1 MLSCDIQKRLQEKT
15 VQHFEP
21 QGKKGDVDRLLSALK
36 RAFRDRGIRQA
47 QIAEELGVSEVTVR
61 RYLSGRGISLEI
73 LEKLCQVAD
82 IRIIDLAEM
91 ALNGE
96 QGLIHRLS
104 DEQERGLAQDV
115 MRAFVFYML
124 RYGWSPEE
132 VRRECSLS
140 EAELISHLVHLDRLG
155 LIRLMPNN
163 KVRSLTVKYPDW
175 HQGGPVRR
183 TFDRSARKLFASMDY
198 NGPHAI
204 WELETVKLSP
214 ISVVQLD
221 LLMKD
226 FVASVRALALDDRRQ
241 HRAQT
246 QWHCV
251 ITAAHPVDLGQMLQ
265 E

>member
-1 MLSCDIQKRLQEKT
+1 M
-15 VQHFEP
+15 QHFETTG
-21 QGKKGDVDRLLSALK
+21 QKRDVERLLSAL
-36 RAFRDRGIRQA
+36 RRTFRDRGIRQA

-61 RYLSGRGISLEI
+61 RYLSGKGMSLGI
-73 LEKLCQVAD
+73 LEKLCQIAD

-104 DEQERGLAQDV
+104 DQQERGLAQNV

-124 RYGWSPEE
+124 RYGWTPDEA
-132 VRRECSLS
+132 RRECGLS
-140 EAELISHLVHLDRLG
+140 ETELISHLVQLDRLG

-183 TFDRSARKLFASMDY
+183 TFDRSARELFATMDY
-198 NGPHAI
+198 NGPKSM

-214 ISVVQLD
+214 VSIVQLD

-226 FVASVRALALDDRRQ
+226 FVAAVRALALDDRRQ

-246 QWHCV
+246 EWHCV
-251 ITAAHPVDLGQMLQ
+251 ITAAHPVELRQMLQ